1 MTRMNKESYMKLKK
15 RLRLKTNVK
24 ITILEILCLISIMV
38 LYMLSTIVDSMSVR
52 AILWVCI
59 VFVLPSIALVFELYK
74 ED

>member
-1 MTRMNKESYMKLKK
+1 MKLKK

-24 ITILEILCLISIMV
+24 ITILEILCLISIMA

-59 VFVLPSIALVFELYK
+59 VFVLPSIALVFELYR

>member
-1 MTRMNKESYMKLKK
+1 MKLKK
-15 RLRLKTNVK
+15 RLRLKKNIK
-24 ITILEILCLISIMV
+24 ITILEILCLISIIA

-59 VFVLPSIALVFELYK
+59 VFVLPSIALVFELYR

>member
-1 MTRMNKESYMKLKK
+1 MNKEEFIKK
-15 RLRLKTNVK
+15 RLRLKKNIK
-24 ITILEILCLISIMV
+24 ITILEILCLISIIA

-59 VFVLPSIALVFELYK
+59 VFVLPSIALVFELYR

>member
-1 MTRMNKESYMKLKK
+1 MNKEEFIKK

-24 ITILEILCLISIMV
+24 ITILEILCLISIVV
-38 LYMLSTIVDSMSVR
+38 LYMLTTIVDSMSVR

-59 VFVLPSIALVFELYK
+59 VFVLPSIALVFELYR

>member
-1 MTRMNKESYMKLKK
+1 MNKESYMKLKK

-24 ITILEILCLISIMV
+24 ITILEILCLISIMA

-59 VFVLPSIALVFELYK
+59 VFVLPSIALVFELYR